1 MTVSELKKMAG
12 EEMPGQVLYP
22 EKREIPEPS
31 LENPVYIARQRGIAV
46 HKILELLPFDAIHT
60 EEDVRDFIHRC
71 RIREQIPEFWEELIP
86 SGKVFGFCQS
96 GLGQR
101 MARALQAGRL
111 FRERP
116 FVMGIPVKEVYPELE
131 EGEHILVQG
140 VIDVFFEED
149 DGVVLVDYKTDH
161 VPRGKAGE
169 TMLIQR
175 YKTQMDYYQRAIEQI
190 SGKKV
195 KDRILYSVIMDREIH
210 C

>member
-1 MTVSELKKMAG
+1 MNWRYPKEAMTRLQGKMTVSELKKMAG
-12 EEMPGQVLYP
+12 EAMPGQVLYP

-60 EEDVRDFIHRC
+60 EDDVRDFIHRC

-86 SGKVFGFCQS
+86 SGKVFAFCRS

-140 VIDVFFEED
+140 LSTSFLKKMTGSCWSIIKQTM
-149 DGVVLVDYKTDH
+149 Y
-161 VPRGKAGE
+161 PGE
-169 TMLIQR
+169 RLGRQC
-175 YKTQMDYYQRAIEQI
+175 
-190 SGKKV
+190 
-195 KDRILYSVIMDREIH
+195 LYSVIRPRWIIIREL
-210 C
+210 